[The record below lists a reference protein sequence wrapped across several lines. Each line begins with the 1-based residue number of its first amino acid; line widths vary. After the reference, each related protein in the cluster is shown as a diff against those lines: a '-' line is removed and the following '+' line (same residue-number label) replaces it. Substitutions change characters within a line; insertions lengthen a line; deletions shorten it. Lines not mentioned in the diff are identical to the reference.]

1 VNATPRPS
9 RPPDERPPRPPQP
22 PHPADG
28 RGAAGPRRAVQVLY
42 RQPGLCVTT
51 DRFIVGGKQFPI
63 TELTRLRTARGPH
76 DPLTARAIAVSGA
89 VLAGVGVALGFTRDI
104 NQVGVRTFLV
114 LGAAA
119 FVPIVLA
126 AVVQRL
132 RPRSFELWGD
142 YQGMTVLLFSSDH
155 EWQYGQVTR
164 ALIRAQE
171 MSRLGSVAEPVAS
184 TIPWLPPLR

>member
-1 VNATPRPS
+1 M
-9 RPPDERPPRPPQP
+9 
-22 PHPADG
+22 
-28 RGAAGPRRAVQVLY
+28 QVLY

-51 DRFIVGGKQFPI
+51 DRLIVGGKQFPI
-63 TELTRLRTARGPH
+63 IELTHLRTARGPH
-76 DPLTARAIAVSGA
+76 DPLTARAVAVTAA
-89 VLAGVGVALGFTRDI
+89 VLAAVGVALGFTRDI
-104 NQVGVRTFLV
+104 TQVGVRTFLV

-126 AVVQRL
+126 AIGQRF

-142 YQGMTVLLFSSDH
+142 YQGMTVLLISSDH
-155 EWQYGQVTR
+155 ERQYGQVTR

-184 TIPWLPPLR
+184 TIPWLPPPR